1 MLFSRLHKEVSFLGL
16 LSIATDLAQQEGTK
30 NEAQM
35 LLMVDDSNNH
45 PIDHH
50 HGSNQQIFH
59 FYVTL
64 VLLNAGLRKVF
75 LFISTLSNKSQR
87 YVYGCSGLIMIIYML
102 PVEIMIFYTCRLLKE
117 NVYLLFQ
124 KKCFLRALNPLTGC
138 FQVLRCALLF

>member
-1 MLFSRLHKEVSFLGL
+1 MLFSRWHKEVLFLGL
-16 LSIATDLAQQEGTK
+16 FGIATDLAQQEGTK

-75 LFISTLSNKSQR
+75 LFISTLSNESQR
-87 YVYGCSGLIMIIYML
+87 YVYGCSGLINDHLYVSSWNNDILHM
-102 PVEIMIFYTCRLLKE
+102 
-117 NVYLLFQ
+117 
-124 KKCFLRALNPLTGC
+124 
-138 FQVLRCALLF
+138 

>member
-16 LSIATDLAQQEGTK
+16 LSIATDLAQQEDTMK
-30 NEAQM
+30 VAQM

-50 HGSNQQIFH
+50 HGFNQQIFH

-75 LFISTLSNKSQR
+75 LFIREASKTN
-87 YVYGCSGLIMIIYML
+87 
-102 PVEIMIFYTCRLLKE
+102 FW
-117 NVYLLFQ
+117 
-124 KKCFLRALNPLTGC
+124 
-138 FQVLRCALLF
+138 